1 MFYREAGQY
10 NTTYEQDLQAFPIK
24 QDKIGIAIW
33 LVLAY
38 LFVPFFGIPGLE
50 YGFAMNAI
58 MIPVLIFTITTIGLN
73 ILVGFTGQISLG
85 TGAFMGVGAYAC
97 YKLTSYFPDVNIII
111 IIFASG
117 FVSAIVGALFGLP
130 SLRIKGFYLVVATLA
145 AQFFFG
151 MVLYSCGLALQ
162 LQPIWRD

>member
-10 NTTYEQDLQAFPIK
+10 NTTYEKDMQVFPIK

-38 LFVPFFGIPGLE
+38 FFVPFFGIPGLE

-97 YKLTSYFPDVNIII
+97 YKLTSYFPDVNIIVLI
-111 IIFASG
+111 LAS
-117 FVSAIVGALFGLP
+117 
-130 SLRIKGFYLVVATLA
+130 
-145 AQFFFG
+145 
-151 MVLYSCGLALQ
+151 
-162 LQPIWRD
+162 